1 MQVQGSTNRNFLGS
15 VRVREAIRAIKRGFF
30 KWPLAPRCSYK
41 AKVGAQSIVL
51 KVEDGRKVEKLRL
64 RKVIVYVRS
73 ME

>member
-41 AKVGAQSIVL
+41 AKAGA
-51 KVEDGRKVEKLRL
+51 
-64 RKVIVYVRS
+64 
-73 ME
+73 